1 MKLLLTIDLP
11 QQADWLLP
19 KPWAAALLAAL
30 QQTLALEYPTPGTEP
45 EQDQL
50 PAWLRGCEVSL
61 LLTDNPAIHRLNS
74 SFRGVDRP
82 TDVLSFPQYQAGE
95 AVQPHSS
102 LGDIV
107 ISLPKMAAQA
117 AEFGHSQKRELCFLF
132 VHGLLHLLGYDH
144 ELSAA
149 EERRQFA
156 RQDEVL
162 AALGVN
168 R

>member
-1 MKLLLTIDLP
+1 M
-11 QQADWLLP
+11 
-19 KPWAAALLAAL
+19 
-30 QQTLALEYPTPGTEP
+30 
-45 EQDQL
+45 
-50 PAWLRGCEVSL
+50 
-61 LLTDNPAIHRLNS
+61 
-74 SFRGVDRP
+74 DRP

-95 AVQPHSS
+95 APQPHSS

-107 ISLPKMAAQA
+107 ISLPKMAEQA
-117 AEFGHSQKRELCFLF
+117 AAFDHSQKRELCFLF

-144 ELSAA
+144 ELSDA

-162 AALGVN
+162 AALGIY

>member
-11 QQADWLLP
+11 QQADWQLP
-19 KPWAAALLAAL
+19 KPWAAALLAVL
-30 QQTLALEYPTPGTEP
+30 QKTLALEYPALGVEP
-45 EQDQL
+45 NQL
-50 PAWLRGCEVSL
+50 CGCEVSL
-61 LLTDNPAIHRLNS
+61 LLTDNPTIHRLNS

-95 AVQPHSS
+95 APQPHSS

-107 ISLPKMAAQA
+107 ISLPKMAEQA
-117 AEFGHSQKRELCFLF
+117 AAFDHSQKRELCFLF

-144 ELSAA
+144 ELSDA

-162 AALGVN
+162 AALVIY

>member
-1 MKLLLTIDLP
+1 M
-11 QQADWLLP
+11 P
-19 KPWAAALLAAL
+19 KPWAAALLAVL
-30 QQTLALEYPTPGTEP
+30 QKTLALEYPALGVEP
-45 EQDQL
+45 NQL
-50 PAWLRGCEVSL
+50 CGCEVSL
-61 LLTDNPAIHRLNS
+61 LLTDNPTIHRLNS
-74 SFRGVDRP
+74 SFRGGDRP

-95 AVQPHSS
+95 APQPHSS

-107 ISLPKMAAQA
+107 ISLPKMAEQA
-117 AEFGHSQKRELCFLF
+117 AAFDHSQKRELCFLF

-144 ELSAA
+144 ELSDA

-162 AALGVN
+162 AALGIY

>member
-1 MKLLLTIDLP
+1 M
-11 QQADWLLP
+11 
-19 KPWAAALLAAL
+19 
-30 QQTLALEYPTPGTEP
+30 ALEYPALGVEP
-45 EQDQL
+45 NQL
-50 PAWLRGCEVSL
+50 CGCEVSL
-61 LLTDNPAIHRLNS
+61 LLTDNPTIHRLNS

-95 AVQPHSS
+95 APQPHSS

-107 ISLPKMAAQA
+107 ISLPKMAEQA
-117 AEFGHSQKRELCFLF
+117 AAFDHSQKRELCFLF

-144 ELSAA
+144 ELSDA

-162 AALGVN
+162 AALGIY

>member
-1 MKLLLTIDLP
+1 M
-11 QQADWLLP
+11 P
-19 KPWAAALLAAL
+19 KPWAAALLAVL
-30 QQTLALEYPTPGTEP
+30 QKTLALEYPALGVEP
-45 EQDQL
+45 NQL
-50 PAWLRGCEVSL
+50 CGCEVSL
-61 LLTDNPAIHRLNS
+61 LLTDNPTIHRLNS

-95 AVQPHSS
+95 APQPHSS

-107 ISLPKMAAQA
+107 ISLPKMAEQA
-117 AEFGHSQKRELCFLF
+117 AAFDHSQKRELCFLF

-144 ELSAA
+144 ELSDA

-162 AALGVN
+162 AALGIY

>member
-1 MKLLLTIDLP
+1 MTSYVENETSITFDFDIKEVLDQVMEQVLAMEDCPYEAQVNLLITDDDGIRGFNREYRQID
-11 QQADWLLP
+11 A
-19 KPWAAALLAAL
+19 
-30 QQTLALEYPTPGTEP
+30 
-45 EQDQL
+45 
-50 PAWLRGCEVSL
+50 
-61 LLTDNPAIHRLNS
+61 
-74 SFRGVDRP
+74 P

-95 AVQPHSS
+95 SLLPHSS

-107 ISLPKMAAQA
+107 ISLPKMAEQA
-117 AEFGHSQKRELCFLF
+117 AAYGHAQKRELIFLF

-144 ELSAA
+144 EISAD

-162 AALGVN
+162 AALKIS

>member
-11 QQADWLLP
+11 QQADWQLP
-19 KPWAAALLAAL
+19 KPWAAALLAVL
-30 QQTLALEYPTPGTEP
+30 QKTLALEYPALGVEP
-45 EQDQL
+45 NQL
-50 PAWLRGCEVSL
+50 CGCEVSL
-61 LLTDNPAIHRLNS
+61 LLTA
-74 SFRGVDRP
+74 
-82 TDVLSFPQYQAGE
+82 VLSFPQYQAGE
-95 AVQPHSS
+95 APQPHSS

-107 ISLPKMAAQA
+107 ISLPKMAEQA
-117 AEFGHSQKRELCFLF
+117 AAFDHSQKRELCFLF

-144 ELSAA
+144 ELSDA

-162 AALGVN
+162 AALGIY

>member
-1 MKLLLTIDLP
+1 
-11 QQADWLLP
+11 LP
-19 KPWAAALLAAL
+19 KPWAAALLAVL
-30 QQTLALEYPTPGTEP
+30 QKTLALEYPALGVEP
-45 EQDQL
+45 NQL
-50 PAWLRGCEVSL
+50 CGCEVSL
-61 LLTDNPAIHRLNS
+61 LLTDNPTIHRLNS

-95 AVQPHSS
+95 APQPHSS

-107 ISLPKMAAQA
+107 ISLPKMAEQA
-117 AEFGHSQKRELCFLF
+117 AAFDHSQKRELCFLF

-144 ELSAA
+144 ELSDA

-162 AALGVN
+162 AALGIY

>member
-1 MKLLLTIDLP
+1 MKLLLSVELEAQPDWRLP
-11 QQADWLLP
+11 AD
-19 KPWAAALLAAL
+19 WAAALLAAL
-30 QQTLALEYPTPGTEP
+30 RQTLALEYGGLAA
-45 EQDQL
+45 QYL
-50 PAWLRGCEVSL
+50 AGGEVSL
-61 LLTDNPAIHRLNS
+61 TLTDNAQIWRLNRE
-74 SFRGVDRP
+74 FRGVDRP

-95 AVQPHSS
+95 RPLPHSS

-107 ISLPKMAAQA
+107 ISLPQMAAQA
-117 AEFGHSQKRELCFLF
+117 AAYGHAQRRELVFLF

-144 ELSAA
+144 EISAA

-162 AALGVN
+162 AALGIT

>member
-1 MKLLLTIDLP
+1 M
-11 QQADWLLP
+11 
-19 KPWAAALLAAL
+19 
-30 QQTLALEYPTPGTEP
+30 GVEP
-45 EQDQL
+45 NQL
-50 PAWLRGCEVSL
+50 CGCEVSL
-61 LLTDNPAIHRLNS
+61 LLTDNPTIHRLNS

-95 AVQPHSS
+95 APQPHSS

-107 ISLPKMAAQA
+107 ISLPKMAEQA
-117 AEFGHSQKRELCFLF
+117 AAFDHSQKRELCFLF

-144 ELSAA
+144 ELSDA

-162 AALGVN
+162 AALGIY

>member
-11 QQADWLLP
+11 KQADWRLP
-19 KPWAAALLAAL
+19 KPWAAALLAVL
-30 QQTLALEYPTPGTEP
+30 RQTLALEYAAP
-45 EQDQL
+45 EQAGL
-50 PAWLRGCEVSL
+50 ASALRSGEVSL
-61 LLTDNPAIHRLNS
+61 LLTDNQTIHRLNS

-95 AVQPHSS
+95 RPQPHSS

-107 ISLPKMAAQA
+107 ISLPKMAEQA
-117 AEFGHSQKRELCFLF
+117 AAYGHSQKRELGFLF

-144 ELSAA
+144 ELSSA

-162 AALGVN
+162 ADLGIV